1 VRRVTILIAA
11 VLAPLVGAGCAVNR
25 EHQASCKPTAAVVG
39 ALIGGAAVGTAV
51 GVGASDDAAGA
62 GAGVGGAVLG
72 GLVGYALGSH
82 FCQLPEA
89 PAPPPPSPSP
99 PLVHKKIE
107 LRADSYFD
115 FNKAKLKS
123 EGERQLEGVVD
134 ELKANPTIRVLVE
147 GHTDSIGSHA
157 YNQRLSERR
166 ADAVRDYMVSHGI
179 DPSRITT
186 RGWGETKPV
195 ASNQTEEGRAQN
207 RRVELTED

>member
-1 VRRVTILIAA
+1 VTAVAAA
-11 VLAPLVGAGCAVNR
+11 VLAPLVAAGCAVNR
-25 EHQASCKPTAAVVG
+25 EHQASCKPAATVVG
-39 ALIGGAAVGTAV
+39 ALIGGAAVGSAV
-51 GVGASDDAAGA
+51 GVGASDGAAGA

-72 GLVGYALGSH
+72 GLVGYALGTH

-89 PAPPPPSPSP
+89 PPPSPPPPPPSPP
-99 PLVHKKIE
+99 VHRKIE

-115 FNKAKLKS
+115 FNKAKLKP
-123 EGERQLEGVVD
+123 EGEQQLEVVVR
-134 ELKANPTIRVLVE
+134 ELNANPTIRVLIE

-157 YNQRLSERR
+157 YNQKLSERR

-186 RGWGETKPV
+186 KGWGETKPV
-195 ASNQTEEGRAQN
+195 ASNRTEEGRAQN